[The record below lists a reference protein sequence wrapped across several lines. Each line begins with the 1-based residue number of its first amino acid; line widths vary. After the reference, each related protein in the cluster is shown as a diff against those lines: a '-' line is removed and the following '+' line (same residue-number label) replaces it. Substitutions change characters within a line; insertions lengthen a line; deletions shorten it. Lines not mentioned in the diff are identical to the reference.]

1 MCAASLALN
10 AKGLLVKPEM
20 DTLMPKHAHLRSVLS
35 NLIQDG
41 NWSSGQKLPSEA
53 QLSSQYGVSRTTI
66 IRALRDMESDGLVT
80 RRQGAGT
87 FVSND
92 HTGRQTIGVLIPGL
106 ATNDIFLSVQRHI
119 FRQSSRFNWQ
129 VLTGEVLLPGDNDA
143 AGHAPVVAAKKLVQ
157 SGVCGVIMVPH
168 HVDGQSD
175 KCNDSMLNVF
185 LNAKLPVVLLDRDF
199 HEAPHRSSY
208 DLVSLDNSRAG
219 FELGCHFLERGK
231 RHLVY
236 IGNPHAYP
244 STHTRISGVRKALA
258 LQNLSLPEERVV
270 EASDEGFSAIVKH
283 IEAGEVDGVVCNSD
297 HDAALFM
304 RRCLEAGLAIPDQ
317 VSIAGFDNQPVA
329 RLLAVPLTTVAQP
342 VQSLAI
348 RAISTLQDR
357 IAFPDTAQATIRIK
371 GELIIRSS
379 T

>member
-1 MCAASLALN
+1 MNS
-10 AKGLLVKPEM
+10 EM
-20 DTLMPKHAHLRSVLS
+20 NTLMPKHAHLRSVLS
-35 NLIQDG
+35 SLIQDG
-41 NWSSGQKLPSEA
+41 TWANGQKLPSEA
-53 QLSSQYGVSRTTI
+53 QLSSKYGVSRTTI
-66 IRALRDMESDGLVT
+66 IRALRDMEQDGLVT

-87 FVSND
+87 FVSNNRN
-92 HTGRQTIGVLIPGL
+92 GQQTIGILIPGL
-106 ATNDIFLSVQRHI
+106 ATDDIFLSIQRHI

-129 VLTGEVLLPGDNDA
+129 VLTGEVLLPGDTDA

-175 KCNDSMLNVF
+175 KCNESMLNVF

-199 HEAPHRSSY
+199 REAPHRSAY

-219 FELGCHFLERGK
+219 FELGCHFLERG
-231 RHLVY
+231 RRQLVY
-236 IGNPHAYP
+236 FGNPHAYP
-244 STHTRISGVRKALA
+244 STHARISGIRKALA
-258 LQNLSLPEERVV
+258 LQNLSLPDERIVD
-270 EASDEGFSAIVKH
+270 ASEEGFSAIVKNV
-283 IEAGEVDGVVCNSD
+283 EEGAVDGVVCNSD

-304 RRCLEAGLAIPDQ
+304 RRCLEAGLTIPDQ

-329 RLLAVPLTTVAQP
+329 RLLTVPLTTVAQP
-342 VQSLAI
+342 VQGLAI

-357 IAFPDTAQATIRIK
+357 IAFPNISQATIRIK
-371 GELIIRSS
+371 GELIVRSS

>member
-1 MCAASLALN
+1 MN
-10 AKGLLVKPEM
+10 
-20 DTLMPKHAHLRSVLS
+20 TLMPKHVHLRSVLS
-35 NLIQDG
+35 KLIQDG
-41 NWSSGQKLPSEA
+41 NWSKGQKLPSEA

-66 IRALRDMESDGLVT
+66 IRAMRDMERDGLLT

-92 HTGRQTIGVLIPGL
+92 HTDRQTIGVLIPGL
-106 ATNDIFLSVQRHI
+106 ATDDIFLSVQRHI

-143 AGHAPVVAAKKLVQ
+143 AGHAPVVAAKKLAQ
-157 SGVCGVIMVPH
+157 SGVSGVIMVPH
-168 HVDGQSD
+168 HVDGQSE
-175 KCNDSMLNVF
+175 KCNESMLNVF
-185 LNAKLPVVLLDRDF
+185 SNAKLPVVLLDRDIYK
-199 HEAPHRSSY
+199 APHRSEY

-219 FELGCHFLERGK
+219 FELGCHFIERGK
-231 RHLVY
+231 KRLAY
-236 IGNPHAYP
+236 FGNPHAYP
-244 STHTRISGVRKALA
+244 STHARISGVRKALA
-258 LQNLSLPEERVV
+258 LQNLTLTEERVV
-270 EASDEGFSAIVKH
+270 EASELEFSAMIKN
-283 IEAGEVDGVVCNSD
+283 IKAETVDGVICNSD

-304 RRCLEAGLAIPDQ
+304 RTCLKAGLAIPDQ

-342 VQSLAI
+342 VQGLAI

-357 IAFPDTAQATIRIK
+357 ITFPDVSQATIRIK
-371 GELIIRSS
+371 GELIVRSS